1 MVTIVVI
8 EDDPLILHPL
18 ADALREY
25 DYTVFTAADGKSG
38 LETVFARRPDIVI
51 LDILLPEMDGWEV
64 CKAIRNA
71 SVVPILMLSS
81 LNEEVDRILGL
92 ELGADDYLTKPFST
106 RELIAHIR
114 ALLRRVEFSAPKTTR
129 QNCLEF
135 ERICIDLSRRSVTKD
150 GREIALRYKAFE
162 LLALLAA
169 HIGEVVSRAD
179 IFDKVW
185 GTDWI
190 GDTRTLEVHIRWLRE
205 QLEDDPSQPQFIQ
218 TARSAGYRFVENL
231 KS

>member
-1 MVTIVVI
+1 MATVVVI

-18 ADALREY
+18 KDALREY
-25 DYTVFTAADGKSG
+25 GYTVFTASDGKSG
-38 LETVFARRPDIVI
+38 LETVLANAPDIVI
-51 LDILLPEMDGWEV
+51 LDILLPVMDGWEV
-64 CKAIRNA
+64 CKAIRQT

-81 LNEEVDRILGL
+81 LSEEVDRILGL

-106 RELIAHIR
+106 RELVAHIK
-114 ALLRRVEFSAPKTTR
+114 ALLRRIEFNAPKTQ
-129 QNCLEF
+129 QNRLDF
-135 ERICIDLSRRSVTKD
+135 DRIAIDMDRRIVTKD
-150 GREIALRYKAFE
+150 GREITLRYKAFE
-162 LLALLAA
+162 LLALLAE
-169 HIGEVVSRAD
+169 HVGNVVSRAE

-205 QLEDDPSQPQFIQ
+205 QLEDDPGQPQFIQ
-218 TARSAGYRFVENL
+218 TARSAGYRFVSSS

>member
-1 MVTIVVI
+1 MATVVLI
-8 EDDPLILHPL
+8 EDDPLILLPL
-18 ADALREY
+18 TEALWEY
-25 DYTVFTAADGKSG
+25 GYTVFTAADGKSG
-38 LETVFARRPDIVI
+38 LDAVLASQPDMVI

-64 CKAIRNA
+64 CKAIRRT

-106 RELIAHIR
+106 RELVAHIK
-114 ALLRRVEFSAPKTTR
+114 ALLRRVEFGAPKV
-129 QNCLEF
+129 QPHCLKF
-135 ERICIDLSRRSVTKD
+135 ERLCIDLDRRSVTKD
-150 GREIALRYKAFE
+150 GREITLRYKAFE
-162 LLALLAA
+162 LLALLAE
-169 HIGEVVSRAD
+169 HVGEVVSRAE

-205 QLEDDPSQPQFIQ
+205 QLEDDPGQPQFIQ
-218 TARSAGYRFVENL
+218 TARSAGYRFV
-231 KS
+231 SSPQS

>member
-1 MVTIVVI
+1 MITIAVI
-8 EDDPLILHPL
+8 EDDPLILYPL
-18 ADALREY
+18 AEALQEY
-25 DYTVFTAADGKSG
+25 GYAVLTATDGKSG
-38 LETVFARRPDIVI
+38 LALVLARQPDVVI

-64 CKAIRNA
+64 CKTIRRT

-81 LNEEVDRILGL
+81 LSEEVDRILGL

-106 RELIAHIR
+106 RELIAHIK
-114 ALLRRVEFSAPKTTR
+114 AMLRRIEFGAPKTR
-129 QNCLEF
+129 RNCLEF
-135 ERICIDLSRRSVTKD
+135 DRICIDLNRRVVIKD
-150 GREIALRYKAFE
+150 GHEIMLRHKAFE

-169 HIGEVVSRAD
+169 HAGEVVSRAD

-218 TARSAGYRFVENL
+218 TTRGTGYRFVGGTP
-231 KS
+231 S

>member
-1 MVTIVVI
+1 MATVVVI
-8 EDDPLILHPL
+8 EDDPLILLPL
-18 ADALREY
+18 TEALREY
-25 DYTVFTAADGKSG
+25 GYTVFTADDGKTG
-38 LETVFARRPDIVI
+38 LDTVLARQPDMVI

-64 CKAIRNA
+64 CKAIRLS

-106 RELIAHIR
+106 RELVAHIK
-114 ALLRRVEFSAPKTTR
+114 ALLRRVEFGAPKT
-129 QNCLEF
+129 QPHSLKF
-135 ERICIDLSRRSVTKD
+135 ERLCIDLDRRSVTKD
-150 GREIALRYKAFE
+150 GREITLRYKAFE
-162 LLALLAA
+162 LLALLAEHA
-169 HIGEVVSRAD
+169 GEVVSRAE

-218 TARSAGYRFVENL
+218 TARSAGYRFV
-231 KS
+231 SSPQS

>member
-18 ADALREY
+18 ADALREHG
-25 DYTVFTAADGKSG
+25 YTVLTAGDGKSG
-38 LETVFARRPDIVI
+38 LEIVQNRQPDVVI
-51 LDILLPEMDGWEV
+51 LDILLPVMDGWEV
-64 CKAIRNA
+64 CKAIRRT

-106 RELIAHIR
+106 RELIAHIK
-114 ALLRRVEFSAPKTTR
+114 ALLRRVEFSTPRTLP
-129 QNCLEF
+129 NVMDF
-135 ERICIDLSRRSVTKD
+135 ERIRIDLNRRVVSKD
-150 GREIALRYKAFE
+150 GRELTLRYKAFE

-169 HIGEVVSRAD
+169 HAGEVVSRAD

-205 QLEDDPSQPQFIQ
+205 QLEDVPGQPQFIQ
-218 TARSAGYRFVENL
+218 TARSAGYRFVGIA

>member
-1 MVTIVVI
+1 MAKLIVI
-8 EDDPLILHPL
+8 EDDPLILSPL
-18 ADALREY
+18 TSTLSQQG
-25 DYTVFTAADGKSG
+25 YTVLTATNGKTG
-38 LETVFARRPDIVI
+38 LDMVLSHHPDMVI

-64 CKAIRNA
+64 CKAIRRT

-81 LNEEVDRILGL
+81 LSEEIDRILGL

-106 RELIAHIR
+106 RELIAHIK
-114 ALLRRVEFSAPKTTR
+114 ALLRRVEFGASRANP
-129 QNCLEF
+129 NIFEF
-135 ERICIDLSRRSVTKD
+135 ERIRIDMGRRIVIKD
-150 GREIALRYKAFE
+150 GESINLRHKAFE
-162 LLALLAA
+162 LLALLAS
-169 HIGEVVSRAD
+169 HHGEVVSRAD

-218 TARSAGYRFVENL
+218 TVRSTGYRFVGIP
-231 KS
+231 SA

>member
-1 MVTIVVI
+1 MTVIVVI
-8 EDDPLILHPL
+8 EDDPLIYLPL
-18 ADALREY
+18 SEALREQG
-25 DYTVFTAADGKSG
+25 YTVNTADDGKAG
-38 LETVFARRPDIVI
+38 LEAVFTHHPDVVI
-51 LDILLPEMDGWEV
+51 LDILLPGIDGWEV
-64 CKAIRNA
+64 CKAIRRA

-106 RELIAHIR
+106 RELIAHIK
-114 ALLRRVEFSAPKTTR
+114 ALLRRIEFGAPKA
-129 QNCLEF
+129 NMHLLEF
-135 ERICIDLSRRSVTKD
+135 DRLSIDLNRRVVLKD
-150 GREIALRYKAFE
+150 GREITLRYKAFE
-162 LLALLAA
+162 LLSLLAQHA
-169 HIGEVVSRAD
+169 GEVVSRAV

-205 QLEDDPSQPQFIQ
+205 QLEDNPGQPQWIQ
-218 TARSAGYRFVENL
+218 TARSAGYRFAGSP

>member
-1 MVTIVVI
+1 MATIVVI

-18 ADALREY
+18 TASLREY
-25 DYTVFTAADGKSG
+25 GYTVFTASDGKSG
-38 LETVFARRPDIVI
+38 LDTTLTHKPDVVI
-51 LDILLPEMDGWEV
+51 LDIMLPEMDGWEV
-64 CKAIRNA
+64 CKAIRGT

-81 LNEEVDRILGL
+81 LSEEVDRILGL

-106 RELIAHIR
+106 RELIAHIK
-114 ALLRRVEFSAPKTTR
+114 ALLRRIEFSAPKTQ
-129 QNCLEF
+129 QNHLEF
-135 ERICIDLSRRSVTKD
+135 ERICIDLSRRIVTKD
-150 GREIALRYKAFE
+150 GQEINLRYKAFE
-162 LLALLAA
+162 LLSLLAA
-169 HIGEVVSRAD
+169 HAGEVVSRAD

-205 QLEDDPSQPQFIQ
+205 QLEDDPGQPQFIQ
-218 TARSAGYRFVENL
+218 TARSAGYRFVSSP

>member
-25 DYTVFTAADGKSG
+25 GYTVLTAADGKNG
-38 LETVFARRPDIVI
+38 LETVLTHHPDMVI

-64 CKAIRNA
+64 CKAIRRA

-81 LNEEVDRILGL
+81 LSEEVDRILGL

-106 RELIAHIR
+106 RELIAHVR
-114 ALLRRVEFSAPKTTR
+114 ALLRRIEFSTPKTR

-135 ERICIDLSRRSVTKD
+135 ERICIDLSRRIVTKD
-150 GREIALRYKAFE
+150 GQEVTLRYKAFE

-169 HIGEVVSRAD
+169 HAGEVVSRAD

-218 TARSAGYRFVENL
+218 TARSAGYRFVDSP

>member
-1 MVTIVVI
+1 MVNIALI
-8 EDDPLILHPL
+8 EDDPLILLPL
-18 ADALREY
+18 AESLREHG
-25 DYTVFTAADGKSG
+25 YTVFTAADGRSG
-38 LETVFARRPDIVI
+38 LETILERRPDVVI

-64 CKAIRNA
+64 CKAIRRA

-81 LNEEVDRILGL
+81 LSEEVDRILGL

-106 RELIAHIR
+106 RELIAHIK
-114 ALLRRVEFSAPKTTR
+114 ALLRRVEFGTPKAR
-129 QNCLEF
+129 QNTLEF
-135 ERICIDLSRRSVTKD
+135 ERILIDLNRRIVNKD
-150 GREIALRYKAFE
+150 GQEITLRYKAFE
-162 LLALLAA
+162 LLALLAEHA
-169 HIGEVVSRAD
+169 GEVVSRAD

-205 QLEDDPSQPQFIQ
+205 QLEDDPGHPQFIQ
-218 TARSAGYRFVENL
+218 TARSAGYRFVDSP

>member
-1 MVTIVVI
+1 MATVVVI
-8 EDDPLILHPL
+8 EDDPLIRLPL
-18 ADALREY
+18 MEALRDY
-25 DYTVFTAADGKSG
+25 GYTVFTASDGKTG
-38 LETVFARRPDIVI
+38 LETVLARQPDMVI

-64 CKAIRNA
+64 CKAIRRT

-106 RELIAHIR
+106 RELVAHIK
-114 ALLRRVEFSAPKTTR
+114 ALLRRVEFGTPKT
-129 QNCLEF
+129 QPHCLKF
-135 ERICIDLSRRSVTKD
+135 ERLSIDLDQRRVTKD
-150 GREIALRYKAFE
+150 GRDITLRYKAFE
-162 LLALLAA
+162 LLALLAEHA
-169 HIGEVVSRAD
+169 GEVVSRAD

-205 QLEDDPSQPQFIQ
+205 QLEDDPGQPQFIQ
-218 TARSAGYRFVENL
+218 TARSAGYRFVSSPRL
-231 KS
+231 